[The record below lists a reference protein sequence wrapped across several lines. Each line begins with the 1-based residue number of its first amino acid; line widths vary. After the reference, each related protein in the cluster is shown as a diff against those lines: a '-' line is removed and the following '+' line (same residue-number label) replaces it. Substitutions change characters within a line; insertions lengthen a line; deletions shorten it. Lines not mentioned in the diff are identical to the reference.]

1 MFSRNRSS
9 IRANTEIF
17 WLKIHFRIPY
27 KLKWSVQNILPG
39 EERNTEKHNPWAGP
53 SSPNSFKREKWEEY
67 WERKFTSPAERNLKA
82 PASWR
87 LPIICGHYFMWRRQS
102 TPSKSHNGSWRLAYV
117 SSLHKMRF
125 INIYIYIAF
134 FRRRLI
140 ITSVWRSCA
149 SFAWKM
155 RKSKAFYAD

>member
-1 MFSRNRSS
+1 MFSGKRSS

-27 KLKWSVQNILPG
+27 KLKWLVQNILPG

-125 INIYIYIAF
+125 INIYIIF
-134 FRRRLI
+134 CIFQ
-140 ITSVWRSCA
+140 
-149 SFAWKM
+149 
-155 RKSKAFYAD
+155 KAPHHHECLALLHSLCLKNAKK

>member
-1 MFSRNRSS
+1 MFSRKRSS

-53 SSPNSFKREKWEEY
+53 SSPNSFKREKVRGVLGEEIY
-67 WERKFTSPAERNLKA
+67 LSGRAKFEGSHLL
-82 PASWR
+82 ASSNHLWR
-87 LPIICGHYFMWRRQS
+87 LFHVKETA

-125 INIYIYIAF
+125 INIYIIFCIFQEAPHHHEC
-134 FRRRLI
+134 LALLH
-140 ITSVWRSCA
+140 SLCLKNA
-149 SFAWKM
+149 K
-155 RKSKAFYAD
+155 K